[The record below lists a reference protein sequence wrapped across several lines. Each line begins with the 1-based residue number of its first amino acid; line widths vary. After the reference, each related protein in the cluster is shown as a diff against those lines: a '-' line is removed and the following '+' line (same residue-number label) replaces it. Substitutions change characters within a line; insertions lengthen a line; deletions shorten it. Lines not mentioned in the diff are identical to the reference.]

1 MLLVALLAT
10 GCGGSDGDD
19 DRVPAEG
26 ALTIYSSLPK
36 HGDSARVSEAV
47 GAAQR
52 LALRDHGST
61 AAGRQ
66 IKFVELDSSK
76 PDGNTWDPGIV
87 EKNANRAADDE
98 TTIAYLGELELGGSA
113 ISVPVTNEEGILQI
127 SPFDTLT
134 NLTQLPPGG
143 PNTGPERFYPTGERT
158 FARLVPTELGQASV
172 LIDWAL
178 ANGAEK
184 IAVVHDDQLDGRS
197 MAAQLTYMAALRKL
211 PVSAQ
216 EEIDLAAK
224 PEDYVKLAADL
235 AEDGEKRP
243 DAVIYAGLAHAT
255 ATPLLAAFENAL
267 PGVELY
273 ASGAIAE
280 PPFMQAGSPSVRFVS
295 PARPAAEYPP
305 DARKLLD
312 RLEREI
318 GPGVPVEALYGYE
331 SMRVVLE
338 AIDRAGPRAADR
350 QAVVTEAL
358 MHDQGDGPLGS
369 LALTPEGDVG
379 DQRIATYERTPR
391 SFEFRGLRDP
401 QLPPPATTDGKDEN
415 G

>member
-1 MLLVALLAT
+1 LLLVALLAA

-19 DRVPAEG
+19 DRIPAEG

-36 HGDSARVSEAV
+36 QGDSARVSEAV
-47 GAAQR
+47 AAAQR

-61 AAGRQ
+61 AAGRT

-76 PDGNTWDPGIV
+76 PDGDTWDPGIV

-98 TTIAYLGELELGGSA
+98 STIAYLGELEFGGSA
-113 ISVPVTNEEGILQI
+113 ISVPVTNDKGILQI
-127 SPFDTLT
+127 SPYDTLT

-143 PNTGPERFYPTGERT
+143 PNTGPERFYPSGKRT
-158 FARLVPTELGQASV
+158 FARLVPTDLSQAAV

-184 IAVVHDDQLDGRS
+184 IAIVHDDQLDGRS
-197 MAAQLTYMAALRKL
+197 MAAQLVYMANVRKV

-224 PEDYVKLAADL
+224 PEKYVQLATDL

-243 DAVIYAGLAHAT
+243 DAVIYAGLANAT
-255 ATPLLAAFENAL
+255 ATPLLAALESAL

-273 ASGAIAE
+273 GSGGIAE
-280 PPFMQAGSPSVRFVS
+280 PPFTESGAPAVRFVS
-295 PARPAAEYPP
+295 PGRPASEYLP
-305 DARKLLD
+305 AGRKLLA
-312 RLEREI
+312 RLEREL
-318 GPGVPVEALYGYE
+318 GGDVPVEALYGYD
-331 SMRVVLE
+331 SMRIVLD
-338 AIDRAGPRAADR
+338 AIDRAGPNAGDR
-350 QAVVTEAL
+350 ETVAREAL
-358 MHDQGDGPLGS
+358 THDTGGGPLGS
-369 LALTPEGDVG
+369 LGLTREGDVS
-379 DQRIATYERTPR
+379 DQRIATYQRGPG
-391 SFEFRGLRDP
+391 SFEFRGLREP
-401 QLPPPATTDGKDEN
+401 QLPPPAATDGDDEN